1 MAQIFL
7 DTEKLKNPNSG
18 LGQFCA
24 HLGNAIEKT
33 AKQEIGFYVDY
44 QHLTFFETKNT
55 ILWKRS
61 HQYLGVPVRVNL
73 WHSMHQEAKYFPKGK
88 ATKILLTIHDLNFL
102 DKYTGAKRER
112 KLKNLQK
119 LVYKATGIA
128 YISEFTKK
136 IAEQNLEL
144 PNVLQKVIYNG
155 VSVSDASPIKPEFV
169 EDSKAFIFSIGII
182 GEKKNFHVLI
192 EAMKN
197 LPNLNLYLCG
207 NATSKYAD
215 KIRTLIAKHDLGK
228 RAFLPGEI
236 SEAEKNWM
244 FENCKAFVFPSL
256 NEGFGLPVVEA
267 MHFGKPLVIS
277 KLSSLP
283 EIAGK
288 EATYLDNF
296 LPEEIANKIEFA
308 IKNNTQEQQK
318 SLKNRASF
326 FSWQKAAEQYLEMYS
341 DLLRKTSD

>member
-61 HQYLGVPVRVNL
+61 HQYFGVSVKADL
-73 WHSMHQEAKYFPKGK
+73 WHCMHQEAKYFPKDK
-88 ATKILLTIHDLNFL
+88 TTKILLTIHDLNFL
-102 DKYTGAKRER
+102 DKYTGAKKER

-119 LVYKATGIA
+119 LVNKASGIA

-136 IAEQNLEL
+136 IAEQHLEL
-144 PNVLQKVIYNG
+144 PDVLQKVIYNG
-155 VSVSDASPIKPEFV
+155 VSVSNANPIKPEFID
-169 EDSKAFIFSIGII
+169 DSKAFLFSIGII

-192 EAMKN
+192 KAMKN
-197 LPNLNLYLCG
+197 LPDLNLYLCG
-207 NATSKYAD
+207 NARSKYAD

-228 RAFLPGEI
+228 RVFLPGEI

-256 NEGFGLPVVEA
+256 SEGFGLPVVEA
-267 MHFGKPLVIS
+267 MHFGKPVILS
-277 KLSSLP
+277 KLTSLP
-283 EIAGK
+283 EIGGD

-296 LPEEIANKIEFA
+296 LPEEIANKIE
-308 IKNNTQEQQK
+308 ISINNDTPERQK
-318 SLKNRASF
+318 LLKNRASL
-326 FSWQKAAEQYLEMYS
+326 FSWEKAAEQYLEIYNTILS
-341 DLLRKTSD
+341 KIN

>member
-1 MAQIFL
+1 MSIFFL
-7 DTEKLKNPNSG
+7 DMEKLKTPNSG

-24 HLGNAIEKT
+24 HIGKAIEAT
-33 AKQEIGFYVDY
+33 AEEEIGVYVDEE
-44 QHLTFFETKNT
+44 HLTFFETKNT
-55 ILWKRS
+55 VLWKRS
-61 HQYLGVPVRVNL
+61 HQYFGVSVKADL
-73 WHSMHQEAKYFPKGK
+73 WHCMHQEAKYFPKDN

-102 DKYTGAKRER
+102 EKYTGAKKER

-119 LVYKATGIA
+119 LVNKASGIA

-144 PNVLQKVIYNG
+144 TNVLQKVIYNG
-155 VSVSDASPIKPEFV
+155 VSVSNANPIKPEFV
-169 EDSKAFIFSIGII
+169 DDSKAFLFSIGII

-197 LPNLNLYLCG
+197 LPDLNLYLCG
-207 NATSKYAD
+207 NASSKYAD
-215 KIRTLIAKHDLGK
+215 KIRTLIKKHNLEK
-228 RAFLPGEI
+228 RIFLTGEI

-244 FENCKAFVFPSL
+244 YQNCKAFVFPSL

-267 MHFGKPLVIS
+267 MHFGKPVILS
-277 KLSSLP
+277 KLTSLP
-283 EIAGK
+283 EIGGD

-296 LPEEIANKIEFA
+296 LPEEIANKIE
-308 IKNNTQEQQK
+308 ISITNHTPERQK
-318 SLKNRASF
+318 LLKERASF
-326 FSWQKAAEQYLEMYS
+326 FSWQKAGEQYLEIYS

>member
-1 MAQIFL
+1 MSRIFL
-7 DTEKLKNPNSG
+7 DTEKLKSPNSG

-24 HLGNAIEKT
+24 HLGKAIEK
-33 AKQEIGFYVDY
+33 ASKEEIGFYVDHE
-44 QHLTFFETKNT
+44 HLTFFETQNT
-55 ILWKRS
+55 ILWKRN
-61 HQYLGVPVRVNL
+61 HQYFRVSVKTDL
-73 WHSMHQEAKYFPKGK
+73 WHSMHQEAKYFPKDK
-88 ATKILLTIHDLNFL
+88 AIKILLTIHDLNFL

-119 LVYKATGIA
+119 LVCKASGIA
-128 YISEFTKK
+128 YISEFTRK
-136 IAEQNLEL
+136 IAEQHLEL
-144 PNVLQKVIYNG
+144 TDVLQKVIYNG
-155 VSVSDASPIKPEFV
+155 VSVSDANPIKPEFV
-169 EDSKAFIFSIGII
+169 EDGKGFIFSIGII

-197 LPNLNLYLCG
+197 LPDLNLYLCG
-207 NATSKYAD
+207 NATSKYAN
-215 KIRTLIAKHDLGK
+215 KIRTLITQHNLEK
-228 RAFLPGEI
+228 RVFLPGEI

-277 KLSSLP
+277 KLTSLP
-283 EIAGK
+283 EIGGK
-288 EATYLDNF
+288 AATYLDNF

-308 IKNNTQEQQK
+308 IKNNTLEQQK
-318 SLKNRASF
+318 ALKNRASF